1 MDHKIPEPVSEPDSY
16 KEGRASYVHAI
27 GYERN
32 QDARKACIEHYGC
45 QCAICGFD
53 FEKAYGPIGRS
64 FIEVH
69 HIVPIHERK
78 EEHVVDP
85 IKDLIPLCSNCHS
98 MIHRRNPVYSPD
110 ELKSMLK
117 NNK

>member
-1 MDHKIPEPVSEPDSY
+1 M
-16 KEGRASYVHAI
+16 AQ
-27 GYERN
+27 N
-32 QDARKACIEHYGC
+32 
-45 QCAICGFD
+45 
-53 FEKAYGPIGRS
+53 IGRN

-69 HIVPIHERK
+69 HIVPVHERK
-78 EEHVVDP
+78 EEYVVDP

-117 NNK
+117 NTNIGVVAHKLSFEMKQVKQGQY